1 MEHLDCEAAVLSV
14 GPVNGCLYLNSF
26 LVFSVAVQSMTKQST
41 ELN

>member
-1 MEHLDCEAAVLSV
+1 MYCEAMISV
-14 GPVNGCLYLNSF
+14 EPVNGRLCLNSF